1 MVKQNIS
8 EILSEKEKRAAVE
21 AALAGG
27 MTSAEIFR
35 AVLQNVYGVNKRK
48 NLVIEWGGRMGLDAS
63 ESLRIAQG
71 ANLIRSVRK
80 PAGAPEGKPPRKTPG
95 KSGG

>member
-1 MVKQNIS
+1 MVKSSIP
-8 EILSEKEKRAAVE
+8 EYLSEKEKKAALE

-27 MTSAEIFR
+27 MEPAEIFR
-35 AVLQNVYGVNKRK
+35 AILQNVYGGNERK
-48 NLVIEWGGRMGLDAS
+48 NLVLEWGKRMGLEAS

-80 PAGAPEGKPPRKTPG
+80 PTGVREEKPPRKTPG